1 MVRINFIDE
10 DRWITVHP
18 NGGSGTPVLIGED
31 GVIKAGMGGKFNGK
45 NIFQVKKSDTQ
56 PEKSTPVA
64 ELPKQKPEFEGKY
77 KVKLNE
83 KQSVAYRSWK
93 AELEKPPESDSDA
106 RFNSKVRQLFS
117 EAPESKD
124 ARDLLLQF
132 LNNNPRAFLDISR
145 RYKHTPSKTG
155 DADTGRHTMK
165 YFFKTRLG
173 NTRFQLADGSV
184 LFKDVPIGR
193 TGEQEY
199 DKTERPELTPDARG
213 KIIVRRTPEEVFS
226 ERSIASFE
234 GMAVTIGHPRDFNG
248 DIIFVAPENW
258 RLLAHGHI
266 QNVRRGEG
274 DKSDLLLADVIVKS
288 PEGLQ
293 SIDAGDDEV
302 SCGYDA
308 DYEEISPGLAIQS
321 AITGNHL
328 ALVPNG
334 RAGFRCKIGDAMPST
349 TKNWFTR
356 LMKARKTNDAAEMAN
371 LVDNAPESVTGDD
384 DVSSSLT
391 PGGVVINLSP
401 QSPLPG
407 PALPGTGDAED
418 IPEWGKALIE
428 AVAKLT
434 PAAALPGTGD
444 AEDEEEK
451 KEEEGKVTGDA
462 AYRADLI
469 QPGIQLPEK
478 AKPTAFKRS
487 VLAAADQTMVRSI
500 VGDADLSKLKKA
512 TVDMAFNAV
521 SELAKNRNTAA
532 KTVDGF
538 RSINSNTTKTIA
550 EINAAAKEL
559 WSKR

>member
-1 MVRINFIDE
+1 
-10 DRWITVHP
+10 
-18 NGGSGTPVLIGED
+18 
-31 GVIKAGMGGKFNGK
+31 
-45 NIFQVKKSDTQ
+45 
-56 PEKSTPVA
+56 
-64 ELPKQKPEFEGKY
+64 
-77 KVKLNE
+77 
-83 KQSVAYRSWK
+83 
-93 AELEKPPESDSDA
+93 
-106 RFNSKVRQLFS
+106 
-117 EAPESKD
+117 
-124 ARDLLLQF
+124 
-132 LNNNPRAFLDISR
+132 
-145 RYKHTPSKTG
+145 
-155 DADTGRHTMK
+155 MK

-199 DKTERPELTPDARG
+199 DKTERPELTPDAWG

-226 ERSIASFE
+226 ERSMASFE
-234 GMAVTIGHPRDFNG
+234 GMAVMIGHPRDFNG

-293 SIDAGDDEV
+293 AIDAGDDEV

-356 LMKARKTNDAAEMAN
+356 LLKARKTNDAAEMAN
-371 LVDNAPESVTGDD
+371 LVDNAPESITGDD
-384 DVSSSLT
+384 DVSSSIT

-407 PALPGTGDAED
+407 PALPGTGDADEE
-418 IPEWGKALIE
+418 IPAWGKALIE
-428 AVAKLT
+428 AVAKLA
-434 PAAALPGTGD
+434 PASATGD
-444 AEDEEEK
+444 ADDDDEEKDEK
-451 KEEEGKVTGDA
+451 DEKEGAVTGDA

-469 QPGIQLPEK
+469 QPGIQLPAT

-487 VLAAADQTMVRSI
+487 VLATADQAMVRSI
-500 VGDADLSKLKKA
+500 VGDADISKLKKA

-521 SELAKNRNTAA
+521 SEVAKNRNTAA

-538 RSINSNTTKTIA
+538 RNINSNTTKTIA

-559 WSKR
+559 WTKR

>member
-1 MVRINFIDE
+1 
-10 DRWITVHP
+10 
-18 NGGSGTPVLIGED
+18 
-31 GVIKAGMGGKFNGK
+31 
-45 NIFQVKKSDTQ
+45 
-56 PEKSTPVA
+56 
-64 ELPKQKPEFEGKY
+64 
-77 KVKLNE
+77 
-83 KQSVAYRSWK
+83 
-93 AELEKPPESDSDA
+93 
-106 RFNSKVRQLFS
+106 
-117 EAPESKD
+117 
-124 ARDLLLQF
+124 
-132 LNNNPRAFLDISR
+132 
-145 RYKHTPSKTG
+145 
-155 DADTGRHTMK
+155 MK

-371 LVDNAPESVTGDD
+371 LVDNAPESITGDD